1 MAESLEQ
8 PKGDPS
14 SVGPYREW
22 IANEAEAAGL
32 EARAETT
39 LGHRMAHEFRP
50 SLDALRKIAA
60 GQRISAGQFPAL
72 VMAFYVGR
80 ESLMRE
86 GHTSE
91 QTRRDSVNSLYRR
104 MSAALAN
111 ATNAELSHG
120 GEG

>member
-1 MAESLEQ
+1 MAESVEQ

-14 SVGPYREW
+14 AVGPYREW
-22 IANEAEAAGL
+22 IDNEAEAARR
-32 EARAETT
+32 EALAETR

-50 SLDALRKIAA
+50 SLDEL
-60 GQRISAGQFPAL
+60 QRIAREEHVGQFAAL
-72 VMAFYVGR
+72 VRAFYVGR

-86 GHTSE
+86 GHTAE
-91 QTRRDSVNSLYRR
+91 QTRRDAVNSLHRR